1 MKQGHK
7 GVRPALTGA
16 GMLAAGLGAVAVAGF
31 RTAVVRRDLT
41 PEQEQR
47 HLENG
52 SWRDYLPEIRKEM
65 HWFHAQDL
73 EMVTIRSRDALRLCG
88 TYLEAPNAKACVLLC
103 HGYRSRGELDFAL
116 VLRLLYE
123 HGCSLLVIDQR
134 AHGRSEGKYI
144 GYGVMERYDC
154 QQWAWF
160 LHAKLG
166 GRLPIFLEG
175 MSMGASTVMMAA
187 ELALPPSVVGIIAD
201 CGYNSPWEELRHCI
215 HSRYHLPVFPVLQLT
230 ELMCRLVAGY
240 SLKGACAA
248 NSLANSSLPL
258 LIIHGTEDD
267 FVPPTMTAENYAAAA
282 GEKRQVLVPGARHA
296 LSYLVD
302 RPRLERELLDFIDR
316 HAEQYHG
323 A

>member
-1 MKQGHK
+1 MKHK
-7 GVRPALTGA
+7 GIKTALAGA
-16 GMLAAGLGAVAVAGF
+16 GALAAGLSAVAVAGF

-41 PEQEQR
+41 PEQERQ
-47 HLENG
+47 HLERG
-52 SWRDYLPEIRKEM
+52 SWRDCLEEIDREMAWFRAQKPEE
-65 HWFHAQDL
+65 L
-73 EMVTIRSRDALRLCG
+73 TIRSRDGLKLCG
-88 TYLEAPNAKACVLLC
+88 SYLEAPDAKACMLLC
-103 HGYRSRGELDFAL
+103 HGYRSLGGLDFAL
-116 VLRLLYE
+116 VLRTLYE
-123 HGCSLLVIDQR
+123 HGCSVLVIDQR

-144 GYGVMERYDC
+144 AYGVLERYDC

-166 GRLPIFLEG
+166 GRVPIFLEG

-215 HSRYHLPVFPVLQLT
+215 KYRYHLPVFPVLPLT

-240 SLKGACAA
+240 SLKGASAA
-248 NSLANSSLPL
+248 ASLANSPLPL
-258 LIIHGTEDD
+258 LIIHGMDDD
-267 FVPPTMTAENYAAAA
+267 FVPATMTAENYAAAA
-282 GEKRQVLVPGARHA
+282 GEKRQILVPGARHA

-302 RPRLERELLDFIDR
+302 RERLEKELMDFIDS
-316 HAEQYHG
+316 HAEQFHG

>member
-1 MKQGHK
+1 MKHK
-7 GVRPALTGA
+7 GIKTALAGA
-16 GMLAAGLGAVAVAGF
+16 GALAAGLSAVAVAGF

-41 PEQEQR
+41 PEQERQ
-47 HLENG
+47 HLERG
-52 SWRDYLPEIRKEM
+52 SWRDCLEEIDREMAWFRAQKPEE
-65 HWFHAQDL
+65 L
-73 EMVTIRSRDALRLCG
+73 TIRSRDGLKLCG
-88 TYLEAPNAKACVLLC
+88 SYLDAPDAKACMLLC
-103 HGYRSRGELDFAL
+103 HGYRSRGGLDFAL
-116 VLRLLYE
+116 VLRTLYE
-123 HGCSLLVIDQR
+123 HGCSVLVIDQR

-144 GYGVMERYDC
+144 AYGVLERYDC

-166 GRLPIFLEG
+166 GRVPIFLEG

-215 HSRYHLPVFPVLQLT
+215 KYRYHLPVFPVLPLT

-240 SLKGACAA
+240 SLKGASAA
-248 NSLANSSLPL
+248 ASLANSPLPL
-258 LIIHGTEDD
+258 LIIHGMDDD
-267 FVPPTMTAENYAAAA
+267 FVPATMTAENYAAAA
-282 GEKRQVLVPGARHA
+282 GEKRQILVPGARHA

-302 RPRLERELLDFIDR
+302 RERLEKELMDFIDS
-316 HAEQYHG
+316 HAEQFHG

>member
-1 MKQGHK
+1 MKHK
-7 GVRPALTGA
+7 RMQTALAGA
-16 GMLAAGLGAVAVAGF
+16 GALAAGLGAVAVAGF
-31 RTAVVRRDLT
+31 RTAVVRKELT
-41 PEQEQR
+41 PEQEAHHLATGSWKD
-47 HLENG
+47 HLE
-52 SWRDYLPEIRKEM
+52 EIDQEM
-65 HWFHAQDL
+65 AWFHARDP
-73 EMVTIRSRDALRLCG
+73 EEVTIRSRDGLKLRAS
-88 TYLEAPNAKACVLLC
+88 YLEAPDAKACMLLC

-123 HGCSLLVIDQR
+123 HGCSVLVIDQR

-144 GYGVMERYDC
+144 AYGVLERYDC

-166 GRLPIFLEG
+166 GRVPIFLEG

-187 ELALPPSVVGIIAD
+187 ELALPPSVVGVIAD

-215 HSRYHLPVFPVLQLT
+215 RYRYHLPVFPVLPLT
-230 ELMCRLVAGY
+230 ELMCRVVAGY
-240 SLKGACAA
+240 SLKGASAA
-248 NSLANSSLPL
+248 GALANSPLPL
-258 LIIHGTEDD
+258 LIIHGMDDD

-302 RPRLERELLDFIDR
+302 RERLERELLAFIDT
-316 HAEQYHG
+316 HAGQYHG

>member
-1 MKQGHK
+1 MKHK
-7 GVRPALTGA
+7 GIKTALAGA
-16 GMLAAGLGAVAVAGF
+16 GALAAGLSAVAVAGF

-41 PEQEQR
+41 PEQERQ
-47 HLENG
+47 HLERG
-52 SWRDYLPEIRKEM
+52 SWRDCLEEIDREMAWFRAQKPEE
-65 HWFHAQDL
+65 L
-73 EMVTIRSRDALRLCG
+73 TIRSRDGLKLCG
-88 TYLEAPNAKACVLLC
+88 SYLEAPDAKACMLLC
-103 HGYRSRGELDFAL
+103 HGYRSRGGLDFAL
-116 VLRLLYE
+116 VLRTLYE
-123 HGCSLLVIDQR
+123 HGCSVLVIDQR

-144 GYGVMERYDC
+144 AYGVLERYDC

-166 GRLPIFLEG
+166 GRVPIFLEG

-215 HSRYHLPVFPVLQLT
+215 KYRYHLPVFPVLPLT

-240 SLKGACAA
+240 SLKGASAA
-248 NSLANSSLPL
+248 ASLANSPLPL
-258 LIIHGTEDD
+258 LIIHGMDDD
-267 FVPPTMTAENYAAAA
+267 FVPATMTAENYAAAA
-282 GEKRQVLVPGARHA
+282 GEKRQILVPGARHA

-302 RPRLERELLDFIDR
+302 RERLEKELLDFIDS
-316 HAEQYHG
+316 HAEQFHG

>member
-1 MKQGHK
+1 MKHK
-7 GVRPALTGA
+7 GIKTALAGA
-16 GMLAAGLGAVAVAGF
+16 GALAAGLSAVAVAGF

-41 PEQEQR
+41 PEQERQ
-47 HLENG
+47 HLERG
-52 SWRDYLPEIRKEM
+52 SWRDCLEEIDREMAWFRAQKPEE
-65 HWFHAQDL
+65 L
-73 EMVTIRSRDALRLCG
+73 TIRSRDGLKLCG
-88 TYLEAPNAKACVLLC
+88 SYLEAPDAKACMLLC
-103 HGYRSRGELDFAL
+103 HGYRSRGGLDFAL
-116 VLRLLYE
+116 VLRTLYE
-123 HGCSLLVIDQR
+123 HGCSVLVIDQR

-144 GYGVMERYDC
+144 TYGVLERYDC

-166 GRLPIFLEG
+166 GRVPIFLEG

-215 HSRYHLPVFPVLQLT
+215 KYRYHLPVFPVLPLT

-240 SLKGACAA
+240 SLKGASAA
-248 NSLANSSLPL
+248 ASLANSPLPL
-258 LIIHGTEDD
+258 LIIHGMDDD
-267 FVPPTMTAENYAAAA
+267 FVPATMTAENYAAAA
-282 GEKRQVLVPGARHA
+282 GEKRQILVPGARHA

-302 RPRLERELLDFIDR
+302 RERLEKELMDFIDS
-316 HAEQYHG
+316 HAEQFHG

>member
-1 MKQGHK
+1 MKHK
-7 GVRPALTGA
+7 GIKTALAGA
-16 GMLAAGLGAVAVAGF
+16 GALAAGLSAVAVAGF

-41 PEQEQR
+41 PEQERQ
-47 HLENG
+47 HLERG
-52 SWRDYLPEIRKEM
+52 SWRDCLEEIDREMAWFRAQKPEE
-65 HWFHAQDL
+65 L
-73 EMVTIRSRDALRLCG
+73 TIRSRDGLKLCG
-88 TYLEAPNAKACVLLC
+88 SYLEAPDAKACMLLC
-103 HGYRSRGELDFAL
+103 HGYRSRGGLDFAP
-116 VLRLLYE
+116 VLRTLYE
-123 HGCSLLVIDQR
+123 HGCSVLVIDQR

-144 GYGVMERYDC
+144 AYGVLERYDC

-166 GRLPIFLEG
+166 GRVPIFLEG

-215 HSRYHLPVFPVLQLT
+215 KYRYHLPVFPVLPLT

-240 SLKGACAA
+240 SLKGASAA
-248 NSLANSSLPL
+248 ASLANSPLPL
-258 LIIHGTEDD
+258 LIIHGMDDD
-267 FVPPTMTAENYAAAA
+267 FVPATMTAENYAAAA
-282 GEKRQVLVPGARHA
+282 GEKRQILVPGARHA

-302 RPRLERELLDFIDR
+302 RERLEKELMDFIDS
-316 HAEQYHG
+316 HAEQFHG

>member
-1 MKQGHK
+1 MKHK
-7 GVRPALTGA
+7 GIKTALAGA
-16 GMLAAGLGAVAVAGF
+16 GALAAGLSAVAVAGF

-41 PEQEQR
+41 PEQERQ
-47 HLENG
+47 HLERG
-52 SWRDYLPEIRKEM
+52 SWRDCLEEIDREMAWFRAQKPEE
-65 HWFHAQDL
+65 L
-73 EMVTIRSRDALRLCG
+73 TIRSRDGLKLCG
-88 TYLEAPNAKACVLLC
+88 SYLEAPDAKACMLLC
-103 HGYRSRGELDFAL
+103 HGYRSRGGLDFAL
-116 VLRLLYE
+116 VLRTLYE
-123 HGCSLLVIDQR
+123 HGCSVLVIDQR

-144 GYGVMERYDC
+144 AYGVLERYDC

-166 GRLPIFLEG
+166 GRVPIFLEG

-215 HSRYHLPVFPVLQLT
+215 KYRYHLPVFPVLPLT

-240 SLKGACAA
+240 SLKGASAA
-248 NSLANSSLPL
+248 KSLANSPLPL
-258 LIIHGTEDD
+258 LIIHGMDDD

-282 GEKRQVLVPGARHA
+282 GEKRQILVPGARHA

-302 RPRLERELLDFIDR
+302 RERLEKELLDFIDS
-316 HAEQYHG
+316 HAEQFHG

>member
-1 MKQGHK
+1 MRQWKA
-7 GVRPALTGA
+7 ALAGA
-16 GMLAAGLGAVAVAGF
+16 GALAAGLGAVAAAGF

-41 PEQEQR
+41 AEQERR
-47 HLENG
+47 HLESG
-52 SWRDYLPEIRKEM
+52 AWGTYLAEIDRETA
-65 HWFHAQDL
+65 WFRAQRL
-73 EMVTIRSRDALRLCG
+73 EEVTIRSRDGLKLCG
-88 TYLEAPNAKACVLLC
+88 SYLEAPHAKACVLLC

-123 HGCSLLVIDQR
+123 HGCSLLAIDQR

-144 GYGVMERYDC
+144 AYGVLERYDC

-166 GRLPIFLEG
+166 GRVPIFLEG

-215 HSRYHLPVFPVLQLT
+215 KYRYHLPVVPVLPLT

-240 SLKGACAA
+240 SLKGASAA
-248 NSLANSSLPL
+248 ASLANSSLPL
-258 LIIHGTEDD
+258 LIIHGTDDD
-267 FVPPTMTAENYAAAA
+267 FVPTTMTAENYAAAA
-282 GEKRQVLVPGARHA
+282 GEKRQILVPGARHA

-302 RPRLERELLDFIDR
+302 RPRLTRELLDFIDKY
-316 HAEQYHG
+316 AGQYHG

>member
-1 MKQGHK
+1 MKHK
-7 GVRPALTGA
+7 GIKTALAGA
-16 GMLAAGLGAVAVAGF
+16 GALAAGLSAVAVAGF

-41 PEQEQR
+41 PEQERQ
-47 HLENG
+47 HLERG
-52 SWRDYLPEIRKEM
+52 SWRDCLEEIDREMAWFRAQKPEE
-65 HWFHAQDL
+65 L
-73 EMVTIRSRDALRLCG
+73 TIRSRDGLKLCG
-88 TYLEAPNAKACVLLC
+88 SYLEAPDAKACMLLC
-103 HGYRSRGELDFAL
+103 HGYRSRGGLDFAL
-116 VLRLLYE
+116 VLRTLYE
-123 HGCSLLVIDQR
+123 HGCSVLVIGQR

-144 GYGVMERYDC
+144 AYGVLERYDC

-166 GRLPIFLEG
+166 GRVPIFLEG

-215 HSRYHLPVFPVLQLT
+215 KYRYHLPVFPVLPLT

-240 SLKGACAA
+240 SLKGASAA
-248 NSLANSSLPL
+248 ASLANSPLPL
-258 LIIHGTEDD
+258 LIIHGMDDD
-267 FVPPTMTAENYAAAA
+267 FVPATMTAENYAAAA
-282 GEKRQVLVPGARHA
+282 GEKRQILVPGARHA

-302 RPRLERELLDFIDR
+302 RERLEKELMDFIDS
-316 HAEQYHG
+316 HAEQFHG

>member
-1 MKQGHK
+1 MKHK
-7 GVRPALTGA
+7 GIKTALAGA
-16 GMLAAGLGAVAVAGF
+16 GALAAGLSAVAVAGF

-41 PEQEQR
+41 PEQERQ
-47 HLENG
+47 HLERG
-52 SWRDYLPEIRKEM
+52 SWRDCLEEIDREMAWFRAQKPEE
-65 HWFHAQDL
+65 L
-73 EMVTIRSRDALRLCG
+73 TIRSRDGLKLCG
-88 TYLEAPNAKACVLLC
+88 SYLEAPDAKACMLLC
-103 HGYRSRGELDFAL
+103 HGYRSRGGLDFAL
-116 VLRLLYE
+116 VLRTLYE
-123 HGCSLLVIDQR
+123 HGCSVLVIDQR

-144 GYGVMERYDC
+144 AYGVLERYDC

-166 GRLPIFLEG
+166 GRVPIFLEG

-215 HSRYHLPVFPVLQLT
+215 KYRYHLPVFPVLPLT

-240 SLKGACAA
+240 SLKGASAA
-248 NSLANSSLPL
+248 ASLASSPLPL
-258 LIIHGTEDD
+258 LIIHGMDDD
-267 FVPPTMTAENYAAAA
+267 FVPATMTAENYAAAA
-282 GEKRQVLVPGARHA
+282 GEKRQILVPGARHA

-302 RPRLERELLDFIDR
+302 RERLEKELMDFIDS
-316 HAEQYHG
+316 HAEQFHG

>member
-1 MKQGHK
+1 MKHK
-7 GVRPALTGA
+7 GIKTALAGA
-16 GMLAAGLGAVAVAGF
+16 GALAAGLSAVAVAGF

-41 PEQEQR
+41 PEQEEER
-47 HLENG
+47 LEKS
-52 SWRDYLPEIRKEM
+52 SWRDHLPEIRAGM
-65 HWFHAQDL
+65 DWFEKQAL
-73 EMVTIRSRDALRLCG
+73 EPVTIRSRDGLKLCG
-88 TYLEAPNAKACVLLC
+88 SYLEAPDAKACMLLC
-103 HGYRSRGELDFAL
+103 HGYRSRGGLDFAL
-116 VLRLLYE
+116 VLRTLYE
-123 HGCSLLVIDQR
+123 HGCSVLVIDQR

-144 GYGVMERYDC
+144 AYGVLERYDC

-166 GRLPIFLEG
+166 GRVPIFLEG

-215 HSRYHLPVFPVLQLT
+215 KYRYHLPVFPVLPLT

-240 SLKGACAA
+240 SLKGASAA
-248 NSLANSSLPL
+248 ASLANSPLPL
-258 LIIHGTEDD
+258 LIIHGMDDD
-267 FVPPTMTAENYAAAA
+267 FVPATMTAENYAAAA
-282 GEKRQVLVPGARHA
+282 GEKRQILVPGARHA

-302 RPRLERELLDFIDR
+302 RERLEKELMDFIDS
-316 HAEQYHG
+316 HAEQFHG

>member
-1 MKQGHK
+1 MKHK
-7 GVRPALTGA
+7 GIKTALAGA
-16 GMLAAGLGAVAVAGF
+16 GALAAGLSAVAVAGF

-41 PEQEQR
+41 PEQERQ
-47 HLENG
+47 HLERG
-52 SWRDYLPEIRKEM
+52 SWRDCLEEIDREMAWFRAQKPEE
-65 HWFHAQDL
+65 L
-73 EMVTIRSRDALRLCG
+73 TIRSRDGLKLCG
-88 TYLEAPNAKACVLLC
+88 SYLEAPDAKACMLLC
-103 HGYRSRGELDFAL
+103 HGYRSRGGLDFAL
-116 VLRLLYE
+116 VLRTLYE
-123 HGCSLLVIDQR
+123 HGCSVLVIDQR

-144 GYGVMERYDC
+144 AYGVLERYDC

-166 GRLPIFLEG
+166 GRVPIFLEG

-215 HSRYHLPVFPVLQLT
+215 KYRYHLPVFPVLPLT

-240 SLKGACAA
+240 SLKGASAA
-248 NSLANSSLPL
+248 ASLANSPLPL
-258 LIIHGTEDD
+258 LIIHGMDDD
-267 FVPPTMTAENYAAAA
+267 FVTATMTAENYAAAA
-282 GEKRQVLVPGARHA
+282 GEKRQILVPGARHA

-302 RPRLERELLDFIDR
+302 RERLEKELMDFIDS
-316 HAEQYHG
+316 HAEQFHG

>member
-1 MKQGHK
+1 MKHK
-7 GVRPALTGA
+7 GIKTALAGA
-16 GMLAAGLGAVAVAGF
+16 GALAAGLSAVAVAGF

-41 PEQEQR
+41 PEQERQ
-47 HLENG
+47 HLERG
-52 SWRDYLPEIRKEM
+52 SWRDCLEEIDREMEWFRAQKPEE
-65 HWFHAQDL
+65 L
-73 EMVTIRSRDALRLCG
+73 TIRSRDGLKLCG
-88 TYLEAPNAKACVLLC
+88 SYLEAPDAKACMLLC
-103 HGYRSRGELDFAL
+103 HGYRSRGGLDFAL
-116 VLRLLYE
+116 VLRTLYE
-123 HGCSLLVIDQR
+123 HGCSVLVIDQR

-144 GYGVMERYDC
+144 AYGVLERYDC

-166 GRLPIFLEG
+166 GRVPIFLEG

-215 HSRYHLPVFPVLQLT
+215 KYRYHLPVFPVLPLT

-240 SLKGACAA
+240 SLKGASAA
-248 NSLANSSLPL
+248 ASLANSPLPL
-258 LIIHGTEDD
+258 LIIHGMDDD
-267 FVPPTMTAENYAAAA
+267 FVPATMTAENYAAAA
-282 GEKRQVLVPGARHA
+282 GEKRQILVPGARHA

-302 RPRLERELLDFIDR
+302 RERLEKELLDFIDS
-316 HAEQYHG
+316 HAEQFHG

>member
-1 MKQGHK
+1 MKHK
-7 GVRPALTGA
+7 GIKTALAGA
-16 GMLAAGLGAVAVAGF
+16 GALAAGLSAVAVAGF

-41 PEQEQR
+41 PEQERQ
-47 HLENG
+47 HLERG
-52 SWRDYLPEIRKEM
+52 SWRDCLEEIDREMAWFRAQKPEE
-65 HWFHAQDL
+65 L
-73 EMVTIRSRDALRLCG
+73 TIRSRDGLKLCG
-88 TYLEAPNAKACVLLC
+88 SYLEAPDAKACMLLC
-103 HGYRSRGELDFAL
+103 HGYRSRGGLDFAL
-116 VLRLLYE
+116 VLRTLYE
-123 HGCSLLVIDQR
+123 HGCSVLVIDQR

-144 GYGVMERYDC
+144 AYGVLERYDC

-166 GRLPIFLEG
+166 GRVPIFLEG

-215 HSRYHLPVFPVLQLT
+215 KYCYHLPVFPVLPLT

-240 SLKGACAA
+240 SLKGASAA
-248 NSLANSSLPL
+248 ASLANSPLPL
-258 LIIHGTEDD
+258 LIIHGMDDD
-267 FVPPTMTAENYAAAA
+267 FVPATMTAENYAAAA
-282 GEKRQVLVPGARHA
+282 GEKRQILVPGARHA

-302 RPRLERELLDFIDR
+302 RERLEKELLDFIDS
-316 HAEQYHG
+316 HAEQFHG

>member
-1 MKQGHK
+1 MKHK
-7 GVRPALTGA
+7 GIKTALAGA
-16 GMLAAGLGAVAVAGF
+16 GALAAGLSAVAVAGF

-41 PEQEQR
+41 PEQERQ
-47 HLENG
+47 HLERG
-52 SWRDYLPEIRKEM
+52 SWRDCLEEIDREMEWFRAQKPEE
-65 HWFHAQDL
+65 L
-73 EMVTIRSRDALRLCG
+73 TIRSRDGLKLCG
-88 TYLEAPNAKACVLLC
+88 SYLEAPDAKACMLLC
-103 HGYRSRGELDFAL
+103 HGYRSRGGLDFAL
-116 VLRLLYE
+116 VLRTLYE
-123 HGCSLLVIDQR
+123 HGCSVLVIAQR

-144 GYGVMERYDC
+144 AYGVLERYDC

-166 GRLPIFLEG
+166 GRVPIFLEG

-215 HSRYHLPVFPVLQLT
+215 KYRYHLPVFPVLPLT

-240 SLKGACAA
+240 SLKGASAA
-248 NSLANSSLPL
+248 ASLANSPLPL
-258 LIIHGTEDD
+258 LIIHGMDDD
-267 FVPPTMTAENYAAAA
+267 FVPATMTAENYAAAA
-282 GEKRQVLVPGARHA
+282 GEKRQILVPGARHA

-302 RPRLERELLDFIDR
+302 RERLEKELLDFIDS
-316 HAEQYHG
+316 HVEQFHG

>member
-1 MKQGHK
+1 MKHK
-7 GVRPALTGA
+7 GIKTALAGA
-16 GMLAAGLGAVAVAGF
+16 GALAAGLSAVAVAGF

-41 PEQEQR
+41 PEQERQ
-47 HLENG
+47 HLERG
-52 SWRDYLPEIRKEM
+52 SWRDCLEEIDREMEWFRAQKPEE
-65 HWFHAQDL
+65 L
-73 EMVTIRSRDALRLCG
+73 TIRSRDGLKLCG
-88 TYLEAPNAKACVLLC
+88 SYLEAPDAKACMLLC
-103 HGYRSRGELDFAL
+103 HGYRSRGGLDFAL
-116 VLRLLYE
+116 VLRTLYE
-123 HGCSLLVIDQR
+123 HGCSVLVIDQR

-144 GYGVMERYDC
+144 AYGVLERYDC

-166 GRLPIFLEG
+166 GRVPIFLEG

-215 HSRYHLPVFPVLQLT
+215 KYRYHLPVFPVLPLT

-240 SLKGACAA
+240 SLKGASAA
-248 NSLANSSLPL
+248 ASLANSPLPL
-258 LIIHGTEDD
+258 LIIHGMDDD
-267 FVPPTMTAENYAAAA
+267 FVPATMTAENYAAAA
-282 GEKRQVLVPGARHA
+282 GEKRQILVPGARHA

-302 RPRLERELLDFIDR
+302 RERLEKELMDFIDS
-316 HAEQYHG
+316 HVEQFHG

>member
-1 MKQGHK
+1 MKHK
-7 GVRPALTGA
+7 AIKPALAGA
-16 GMLAAGLGAVAVAGF
+16 AALAAGLSAVAVAGF

-41 PEQEQR
+41 PEQERQ
-47 HLENG
+47 HLERG
-52 SWRDYLPEIRKEM
+52 SWRDCLEEIDREMAWFRAQKPEE
-65 HWFHAQDL
+65 L
-73 EMVTIRSRDALRLCG
+73 TIRSRDGLKLCG
-88 TYLEAPNAKACVLLC
+88 SYLEAPDAKACMLLC
-103 HGYRSRGELDFAL
+103 HGYRSRGGLDFAL
-116 VLRLLYE
+116 VLRTLYE
-123 HGCSLLVIDQR
+123 HGCSVLVIDQR

-144 GYGVMERYDC
+144 AYGVLERYDC

-166 GRLPIFLEG
+166 GRVPIFLEG

-215 HSRYHLPVFPVLQLT
+215 KYRYHLPVFPVLPLT

-240 SLKGACAA
+240 SLKGASAA
-248 NSLANSSLPL
+248 ASLANSPLPL
-258 LIIHGTEDD
+258 LIIHGMDDD
-267 FVPPTMTAENYAAAA
+267 FVPATMTAENYGAAA
-282 GEKRQVLVPGARHA
+282 GEKRQILVPGARHA

-302 RPRLERELLDFIDR
+302 RERLEKELLDFIDS
-316 HAEQYHG
+316 HVEQFHG

>member
-1 MKQGHK
+1 MKHK
-7 GVRPALTGA
+7 GIKTALAGA
-16 GMLAAGLGAVAVAGF
+16 GALAAGLSAVAVAGF

-41 PEQEQR
+41 PEQERQ
-47 HLENG
+47 HLERG
-52 SWRDYLPEIRKEM
+52 SWRDCLEEI
-65 HWFHAQDL
+65 DL
-73 EMVTIRSRDALRLCG
+73 EMAWFRAQKPEELTIRSRDGLKLCG
-88 TYLEAPNAKACVLLC
+88 SYLEAPDAKACMLLC
-103 HGYRSRGELDFAL
+103 HGYRSRGGLDFAL
-116 VLRLLYE
+116 VLRTLYE
-123 HGCSLLVIDQR
+123 HGCSVLVIDQR

-144 GYGVMERYDC
+144 AYGVLERYDC

-166 GRLPIFLEG
+166 GRVPIFLEG

-215 HSRYHLPVFPVLQLT
+215 KYRYHLPVFPVLPLT

-240 SLKGACAA
+240 SLKGASAA
-248 NSLANSSLPL
+248 ASLANSPLPL
-258 LIIHGTEDD
+258 LIIHGMDDD
-267 FVPPTMTAENYAAAA
+267 FVPATMTAENYAAAA
-282 GEKRQVLVPGARHA
+282 GEKRQILVPGARHA

-302 RPRLERELLDFIDR
+302 RERLEKELMDFIDS
-316 HAEQYHG
+316 HAEQFHG

>member
-1 MKQGHK
+1 MKHK
-7 GVRPALTGA
+7 GIKTALAGA
-16 GMLAAGLGAVAVAGF
+16 GALAAGLSAVAVAGF

-41 PEQEQR
+41 PEQERQ
-47 HLENG
+47 HLERG
-52 SWRDYLPEIRKEM
+52 SWRDCLEEIDREMAWFRAQKPEE
-65 HWFHAQDL
+65 L
-73 EMVTIRSRDALRLCG
+73 TIRSRDGLKLCG
-88 TYLEAPNAKACVLLC
+88 SYLEAPDAKACMLLC
-103 HGYRSRGELDFAL
+103 HGYRSRGGLDFAL
-116 VLRLLYE
+116 VLRTLYE
-123 HGCSLLVIDQR
+123 HGCSVLVIDQR

-144 GYGVMERYDC
+144 GYGILERYDC

-166 GRLPIFLEG
+166 GRVPIFLEG

-215 HSRYHLPVFPVLQLT
+215 KYRYHLPVFPVLPLT

-240 SLKGACAA
+240 SLKGASAA
-248 NSLANSSLPL
+248 ASLANSPLPL
-258 LIIHGTEDD
+258 LIIHGMDDD
-267 FVPPTMTAENYAAAA
+267 FVPATMTAENYAAAA
-282 GEKRQVLVPGARHA
+282 GEKRQILVPGARHA

-302 RPRLERELLDFIDR
+302 RERLEKELMDFIDS
-316 HAEQYHG
+316 HAEQFHG

>member
-1 MKQGHK
+1 MKHK
-7 GVRPALTGA
+7 GIKTALAGA
-16 GMLAAGLGAVAVAGF
+16 GALAAGLSAVAVAGF

-41 PEQEQR
+41 PEQERQ
-47 HLENG
+47 HLERG
-52 SWRDYLPEIRKEM
+52 SWRDCLEEIDREMEWFRAQKPEE
-65 HWFHAQDL
+65 L
-73 EMVTIRSRDALRLCG
+73 TIRSRDGLKLCG
-88 TYLEAPNAKACVLLC
+88 SYLEAPDAKACMLLC
-103 HGYRSRGELDFAL
+103 HGYRSRGGLDFAL
-116 VLRLLYE
+116 VLRTLYE
-123 HGCSLLVIDQR
+123 HGCSVLVIDQR

-144 GYGVMERYDC
+144 AYGVLERYDC

-166 GRLPIFLEG
+166 GRVPIFLEG

-215 HSRYHLPVFPVLQLT
+215 KYRYHLPVFPVLPLT

-240 SLKGACAA
+240 SLKGASAA
-248 NSLANSSLPL
+248 ASLANSPLPL
-258 LIIHGTEDD
+258 LIIHGMDDD
-267 FVPPTMTAENYAAAA
+267 FVPATMTAENYAAAA
-282 GEKRQVLVPGARHA
+282 GEKRQILVPGARHA

-302 RPRLERELLDFIDR
+302 RERLEKELMDFIDS
-316 HAEQYHG
+316 HAEQFHG

>member
-1 MKQGHK
+1 MKHK
-7 GVRPALTGA
+7 GIKTALAGA
-16 GMLAAGLGAVAVAGF
+16 GALAAGLSAVAVAGF

-41 PEQEQR
+41 PEQERQ
-47 HLENG
+47 HLERG
-52 SWRDYLPEIRKEM
+52 SWRDCLEEIDREMAWFRAQKPEE
-65 HWFHAQDL
+65 L
-73 EMVTIRSRDALRLCG
+73 TIRSRDGLKLCG
-88 TYLEAPNAKACVLLC
+88 SYLEAPDAKACMLLC
-103 HGYRSRGELDFAL
+103 HGYRSRGGLDFAL
-116 VLRLLYE
+116 VLRTLYE
-123 HGCSLLVIDQR
+123 HGCSVLVIDQR

-144 GYGVMERYDC
+144 AYGVLERYDC

-166 GRLPIFLEG
+166 GRVPIFLEG

-215 HSRYHLPVFPVLQLT
+215 RSRYHLPVFPVLPLT
-230 ELMCRLVAGY
+230 ELMCRLAAGF
-240 SLKGACAA
+240 SLKGAAA
-248 NSLANSSLPL
+248 AQSLANSPLPL
-258 LIIHGTEDD
+258 LIIHGTDDD

-282 GEKRQVLVPGARHA
+282 GEKRQILVPGARHG

-302 RPRLERELLDFIDR
+302 QPRLEKELLGFIDR
-316 HAEQYHG
+316 HAGQYHG

>member
-1 MKQGHK
+1 MKHK
-7 GVRPALTGA
+7 CIKTALAGA
-16 GMLAAGLGAVAVAGF
+16 GALAAGLSAVAVAGF

-41 PEQEQR
+41 PEQERQ
-47 HLENG
+47 HLERG
-52 SWRDYLPEIRKEM
+52 SWRDCLEEIDREMAWFRAQKPEE
-65 HWFHAQDL
+65 L
-73 EMVTIRSRDALRLCG
+73 TIRSRDGLKLCG
-88 TYLEAPNAKACVLLC
+88 SYLEAPDAKACMLLC
-103 HGYRSRGELDFAL
+103 HGYRSRGGLDFAL
-116 VLRLLYE
+116 VLRTLYE
-123 HGCSLLVIDQR
+123 HGCSVLVIDQR

-144 GYGVMERYDC
+144 AYGVLERYDC

-166 GRLPIFLEG
+166 GRVPIFLEG

-215 HSRYHLPVFPVLQLT
+215 KYRYHLPVFPVLPLT

-240 SLKGACAA
+240 SLKGASAA
-248 NSLANSSLPL
+248 ASLANSPLPL
-258 LIIHGTEDD
+258 LIIHGMDDD
-267 FVPPTMTAENYAAAA
+267 FVPATMTAENYAAAA
-282 GEKRQVLVPGARHA
+282 GEKRQILVPGARHA

-302 RPRLERELLDFIDR
+302 RERLEKELMDFIDS
-316 HAEQYHG
+316 HAEQFHG

>member
-1 MKQGHK
+1 MKHK
-7 GVRPALTGA
+7 GIKTALAGA
-16 GMLAAGLGAVAVAGF
+16 GALAAGLSAVAVAGF

-41 PEQEQR
+41 PEQERQ
-47 HLENG
+47 HLERG
-52 SWRDYLPEIRKEM
+52 SWRDCLEEIDREMAWFRAQKPEE
-65 HWFHAQDL
+65 L
-73 EMVTIRSRDALRLCG
+73 TIRSRDGLKLCG
-88 TYLEAPNAKACVLLC
+88 SYLEAPDAKACMLLC
-103 HGYRSRGELDFAL
+103 HGYRSRGGLDFAL
-116 VLRLLYE
+116 VLRTLYE
-123 HGCSLLVIDQR
+123 HGCSVLVIDQR

-144 GYGVMERYDC
+144 TYGVLERYDC

-166 GRLPIFLEG
+166 GRVPIFLEG

-215 HSRYHLPVFPVLQLT
+215 KYRYHLPVFPVLPLT

-240 SLKGACAA
+240 SLKGASAA
-248 NSLANSSLPL
+248 ASLANSPLPL
-258 LIIHGTEDD
+258 LIIHGMDDD
-267 FVPPTMTAENYAAAA
+267 FVPATMTAENYAAAA
-282 GEKRQVLVPGARHA
+282 GEKRQILVPGARHA

-302 RPRLERELLDFIDR
+302 RERLEKELLDFIDS
-316 HAEQYHG
+316 HAEQFHG

>member
-1 MKQGHK
+1 MKHK
-7 GVRPALTGA
+7 GIKTALAGA
-16 GMLAAGLGAVAVAGF
+16 GALAAGLSAVAVAGF

-41 PEQEQR
+41 PEQERQ
-47 HLENG
+47 HLERG
-52 SWRDYLPEIRKEM
+52 SWRDCLEEIDREMAWFRAQKPEE
-65 HWFHAQDL
+65 L
-73 EMVTIRSRDALRLCG
+73 TIRSRDGLKLCG
-88 TYLEAPNAKACVLLC
+88 SYLEAPDAKACMLLC
-103 HGYRSRGELDFAL
+103 HGYRSRGGLDFAL
-116 VLRLLYE
+116 VLRTLYE
-123 HGCSLLVIDQR
+123 HGCSVLVIDQR

-144 GYGVMERYDC
+144 AYGVLERYDC

-166 GRLPIFLEG
+166 GRVPIFLEG

-215 HSRYHLPVFPVLQLT
+215 KYRYHLPVFPVLPLT

-240 SLKGACAA
+240 SLKGASAA
-248 NSLANSSLPL
+248 ASLANSPLPL
-258 LIIHGTEDD
+258 LIIHGMDDD
-267 FVPPTMTAENYAAAA
+267 FVPATMTAENYAAAA
-282 GEKRQVLVPGARHA
+282 GEKRQILVPGARHA

-302 RPRLERELLDFIDR
+302 RERLEKELMDFIDS
-316 HAEQYHG
+316 HVEQFHG

>member
-1 MKQGHK
+1 MKHK
-7 GVRPALTGA
+7 GIKTALAGA
-16 GMLAAGLGAVAVAGF
+16 GALAAGLSAVAVAGF

-41 PEQEQR
+41 PEQERQ
-47 HLENG
+47 HLERG
-52 SWRDYLPEIRKEM
+52 SWRDCLEEIDREMAWFRAQKPEE
-65 HWFHAQDL
+65 L
-73 EMVTIRSRDALRLCG
+73 TIRSRDGLKLCG
-88 TYLEAPNAKACVLLC
+88 SYLEAPDAKACMLLC
-103 HGYRSRGELDFAL
+103 HGYRSRGGLDFAL
-116 VLRLLYE
+116 VLRTLYE
-123 HGCSLLVIDQR
+123 HGCSVLVIDQR

-144 GYGVMERYDC
+144 AYGVLERYDC

-166 GRLPIFLEG
+166 GRVPIFLEG

-215 HSRYHLPVFPVLQLT
+215 KYRYHLPVFPVLPLT

-240 SLKGACAA
+240 SLKGASAA
-248 NSLANSSLPL
+248 ASLANSPLPL
-258 LIIHGTEDD
+258 LIIHGMDDD
-267 FVPPTMTAENYAAAA
+267 FVPATMTAENYAAAA
-282 GEKRQVLVPGARHA
+282 GEKRQILVPGARHA

-302 RPRLERELLDFIDR
+302 RERLEKELMDFIDS
-316 HAEQYHG
+316 HAEQFHG

>member
-1 MKQGHK
+1 MKHK
-7 GVRPALTGA
+7 GIKTALEGA
-16 GMLAAGLGAVAVAGF
+16 GALAAGLSAVAVAGF

-41 PEQEQR
+41 PEQERQ
-47 HLENG
+47 HLERG
-52 SWRDYLPEIRKEM
+52 SWRDCLEEIDREMAWFRAQKPEE
-65 HWFHAQDL
+65 L
-73 EMVTIRSRDALRLCG
+73 TIRSRDGLKLCG
-88 TYLEAPNAKACVLLC
+88 SYLEAPDAKACMLLC
-103 HGYRSRGELDFAL
+103 HGYRSRGGLDFAL
-116 VLRLLYE
+116 VLRTLYE
-123 HGCSLLVIDQR
+123 HGCSVLVIDQR

-144 GYGVMERYDC
+144 AYGVLERYDC

-166 GRLPIFLEG
+166 GRVPIFLEG

-215 HSRYHLPVFPVLQLT
+215 KYRYHLPVFPVLPLT

-240 SLKGACAA
+240 SLKGASAA
-248 NSLANSSLPL
+248 ASLANSPLPL
-258 LIIHGTEDD
+258 LIIHGMDDD
-267 FVPPTMTAENYAAAA
+267 FVPATMTAENYAAAA
-282 GEKRQVLVPGARHA
+282 GEKRQILVPGARHA

-302 RPRLERELLDFIDR
+302 RERLEKELMDFIDS
-316 HAEQYHG
+316 HAEQFHG

>member
-1 MKQGHK
+1 MQKQHT
-7 GVRPALTGA
+7 GVKAALLGA
-16 GMLAAGLGAVAVAGF
+16 GALAAGLGAVALTGF
-31 RTAVVRRDLT
+31 RTAVVRRELT
-41 PEQEQR
+41 PEQEER

-52 SWRDYLPEIRKEM
+52 SWGEHLPEIRREM
-65 HWFHAQDL
+65 EWFREQNP
-73 EMVTIRSRDALRLCG
+73 ETVTIRSRDGLKLWG
-88 TYLEAPNAKACVLLC
+88 SFLEAPEARACVLLC

-144 GYGVMERYDC
+144 AYGVLERYDC

-160 LHAKLG
+160 LHTKLG

-187 ELALPPSVVGIIAD
+187 ELALPPSVVGVIAD

-215 HSRYHLPVFPVLQLT
+215 RYRYHLPVFPVLPLT
-230 ELMCRLVAGY
+230 ELMCRLTAGF
-240 SLKGACAA
+240 SLKGAAA
-248 NSLANSSLPL
+248 AQSLANSPLPL
-258 LIIHGTEDD
+258 LIIHGTDDD

-282 GEKRQVLVPGARHA
+282 GEKRQILVPGARHG

-302 RPRLERELLDFIDR
+302 QPRLEKELLGFIDR
-316 HAEQYHG
+316 HAGQYHG